1 MTKERKAGVL
11 LPISSLPAPYGIGTM
26 GESAY
31 RFIDWLKAAGMKLWQ
46 VLPLLPT
53 NYGDSPYQSCASD
66 ALNYYFIDLDALERE
81 GLLEKADYA
90 FLDWGADPRRVDYE
104 KLFLH
109 RAEVLKKAFA
119 RFDRTASDWKKFLK
133 TGKYRDFALFM

>member
-53 NYGDSPYQSCASD
+53 NYGDSRISRARPTRS
-66 ALNYYFIDLDALERE
+66 NYYFIDLDALERE
-81 GLLEKADYA
+81 GLLEKARLC
-90 FLDWGADPRRVDYE
+90 FPRLGRRPAAGGLRKIVS
-104 KLFLH
+104 
-109 RAEVLKKAFA
+109 A
-119 RFDRTASDWKKFLK
+119 
-133 TGKYRDFALFM
+133 

>member
-46 VLPLLPT
+46 V
-53 NYGDSPYQSCASD
+53 SASYTH
-66 ALNYYFIDLDALERE
+66 L
-81 GLLEKADYA
+81 
-90 FLDWGADPRRVDYE
+90 
-104 KLFLH
+104 
-109 RAEVLKKAFA
+109 RAHE
-119 RFDRTASDWKKFLK
+119 
-133 TGKYRDFALFM
+133 TG

>member
-11 LPISSLPAPYGIGTM
+11 LPISSLPAPYGIGTR

-66 ALNYYFIDLDALERE
+66 ALNYYFIDLDAPGKGGALGKSRLCVPRLGRRPAAG
-81 GLLEKADYA
+81 GLRKIVSA
-90 FLDWGADPRRVDYE
+90 
-104 KLFLH
+104 
-109 RAEVLKKAFA
+109 
-119 RFDRTASDWKKFLK
+119 
-133 TGKYRDFALFM
+133 

>member
-31 RFIDWLKAAGMKLWQ
+31 RFIDWLKDAGMKLWQ

-81 GLLEKADYA
+81 GLWEKPTM
-90 FLDWGADPRRVDYE
+90 LSSIGAPTRGGWITKNCFCIEPRC
-104 KLFLH
+104 
-109 RAEVLKKAFA
+109 
-119 RFDRTASDWKKFLK
+119 
-133 TGKYRDFALFM
+133 

>member
-31 RFIDWLKAAGMKLWQ
+31 RFIDWLKEAGMKLWQ

-66 ALNYYFIDLDALERE
+66 ALNYYFIDLDAATLSTYCL
-81 GLLEKADYA
+81 GVTPA
-90 FLDWGADPRRVDYE
+90 
-104 KLFLH
+104 
-109 RAEVLKKAFA
+109 AFA
-119 RFDRTASDWKKFLK
+119 LSSIFWPCSSVPV
-133 TGKYRDFALFM
+133 